1 MATGNTPELTVYID
15 VKSPYA
21 FIALEPTLAL
31 EHELGLQFHWIPLTL
46 DIPSYLGSAKK
57 NDAGQIVENN
67 RTKSQWSGV
76 KYAYKDARRYA
87 ALQDRTLLGTQKIWD
102 SSLAN
107 ISISWVS
114 KKDRK
119 KLPTYLMNLFTPF
132 WKRELDIENINKI
145 SEILASTNV
154 DTTDFETYALGSG
167 KQEHDLLQASFH
179 KQGIF
184 GVPTYK
190 FDDEFLFG
198 REHLPYVKWRL
209 TGEKGNPPDI
219 AYQI

>member
-1 MATGNTPELTVYID
+1 MTTSRTPELTVYID

-21 FIALEPTLAL
+21 YIALEPTLAL
-31 EHELGLQFHWIPLTL
+31 ENELSLHFNWVPLTL

-57 NDAGQIVENN
+57 NDAGQIVESN

-87 ALQDRTLLGTQKIWD
+87 TLQGRTLLGTQKIWD

-114 KKDRK
+114 DKDRI

-132 WKRELDIENINKI
+132 WKRELDIENIDEI
-145 SEILASTNV
+145 SEILVSTGINIAG
-154 DTTDFETYALGSG
+154 FEVYVHGSG
-167 KQEHDLLQASFH
+167 KQEHDSLQASFH
-179 KQGIF
+179 NRGIF
-184 GVPTYK
+184 GVPTYH
-190 FDDEFLFG
+190 FTDEFLFG

-209 TGEKGNPPDI
+209 TGRIGDPPDI
-219 AYQI
+219 EYPI